1 VSVNVL
7 VKFDF
12 NMLTEKNLN
21 ASSLSWSR
29 ISCESVCVC
38 KSCIR
43 VYMLTFKICL
53 SILFWN
59 ICSLLVVESEM
70 LDQTGAA

>member
-1 VSVNVL
+1 MSVNVL

-12 NMLTEKNLN
+12 NMLTVKNLN

-43 VYMLTFKICL
+43 VVTSDAKMQYRAIY
-53 SILFWN
+53 
-59 ICSLLVVESEM
+59 
-70 LDQTGAA
+70 